1 MPAELLAWMF
11 LGLFAVVACHELTHV
26 LIARAHGHPTV
37 CVAVN
42 PVGVAVVFED
52 TPSRSYWAWQ
62 VVLPMLVT
70 AVLSYIWLFV
80 MVTSPSQLQ
89 AVFAARGVVEA
100 LPLTVVVMAVLTSAG
115 DILGLVMETRRPV
128 WGDDRILRDLR
139 ILRRVPSVVRFT
151 AYGRSRWGSA
161 WKELATPVSGAAAGP
176 VAALD

>member
-62 VVLPMLVT
+62 VVLPMIVT
-70 AVLSYIWLFV
+70 AVLSYIWLLV

-89 AVFAARGVVEA
+89 AVFAARGVVDA
-100 LPLTVVVMAVLTSAG
+100 LPLTVLVMALLTSGG

-139 ILRRVPSVVRFT
+139 ILRRVPSLVRFT
-151 AYGRSRWGSA
+151 AYGRSRWGPA
-161 WKELATPVSGAAAGP
+161 WQELGMPTYGAPAAP
-176 VAALD
+176 LTALD